1 MTNHSMDDQQK
12 REIIN
17 RRNFSFR
24 LNLFF
29 FATFVIFSVL
39 IVRLAILQFVE
50 GPGFREMEAR
60 IGTKDVK
67 IPPIRGS
74 ILDANGERIAYSTST
89 QSLYFNFDKDYSR
102 EVKGVKIYQPEAI
115 ELAHRLAEVFDK
127 FGDPNVPKMTADDI
141 VKQMDLDARL
151 NYGYVPRRIKS
162 GLSNEEIAYFMQHKA
177 DFPGIDIVEDSI
189 RNYDTDTVAVQLVG
203 YLKKFNAASNPD
215 GGLQKYQD
223 IDNSELPAEEQYIS
237 TEDVGYDGLELMF
250 QDELRGKNGL
260 KTFPVNGVGNIVGP
274 MELTKPVKGND
285 IWMTIDKNVQLK
297 TEQAIMDQIKYLTS
311 VSPSSPD
318 YAPNVKAGY
327 AVAMEVKTGRVVAMA
342 SMPDYDPN
350 IWQGGTISSEDYS
363 NIETRMGNGTI
374 REVYQK
380 YATKEEQ
387 NKHPSSLVPLGSV
400 IKPLT
405 VLIGLQE
412 KFITPN
418 TRFTDRG
425 SYTIGKKGYER
436 TIKNASGRAL
446 GSLTPVTAIQ
456 KSSNAFMM
464 AMVGDKLYKER
475 KNGVDLWDQYMEQFG
490 LGVSTGSGLRGEQI
504 GTKEYFHEAKSG
516 SAQSALVYASFGQQG
531 RYTTLQLAQYTTM
544 LANRGKRLK
553 PQFVS
558 KVTDVD
564 GNTVKEFQP
573 EVLGEVDYKDQY
585 WDIIHKGMRSSVQG
599 FEGFPYEYA
608 RKSGTSQQSVGG
620 GKIIDNAVFIG
631 FAPADDPV
639 LAVAVVVPEGGYGG
653 RGAAPIAR
661 KIFDAYDE
669 AVGLRGVPRKPV
681 TDQTA
686 PPDDDAAGTQSG
698 EQSATNQQ
706 SSNRPTSNQAANRQ
720 ATNKQTTNQSSN
732 QQSTNPDTQGNSGTS
747 APNGGNQTDGQSGTN
762 PGQSQQQEGGTGER
776 RTNEGETSTP
786 PPNNDPP
793 PDTEQQSETPTDG

>member
-89 QSLYFNFDKDYSR
+89 QTLYFSINMDKDFSKK
-102 EVKGVKIYQPEAI
+102 ENQPEAI
-115 ELAHRLAEVFDK
+115 ALAYRLKEVFDK
-127 FGDPNVPKMTADDI
+127 YGNINGSKMTVDDI

-177 DFPGIDIVEDSI
+177 DFPGIDIVEDSV
-189 RNYDTDTVAVQLVG
+189 RNYDSDTVAVQLVG

-215 GGLQKYQD
+215 GGLKKYQD

-237 TEDVGYDGLELMF
+237 TEDVGYDGLEFMF

-260 KTFPVNGVGNIVGP
+260 KTFPVNGLGNIVGP

-285 IWMTIDKNVQLK
+285 IWTTIDKNVQLK

-350 IWQGGTISSEDYS
+350 IWQGGSISSEDYS

-380 YATKEEQ
+380 YATREEQ

-412 KFITPN
+412 KLISPGTKY
-418 TRFTDRG
+418 TDRG
-425 SYTIGKKGYER
+425 SFTIGKKGHER
-436 TIKNASGRAL
+436 KIHNASGRAL
-446 GSLTPVTAIQ
+446 GVLTPITAIQ

-464 AMVGDKLYKER
+464 EKIGNPLYMRDGR
-475 KNGVDLWDQYMEQFG
+475 KGVDLWDQYMEQFG
-490 LGVSTGSGLRGEQI
+490 LGVSTDSGLRGEQS
-504 GTKEYFHEAKSG
+504 GTKEYFNDAEKS
-516 SAQSALVYASFGQQG
+516 SPQSALVYASFGQQG

-564 GNTVKEFQP
+564 GNIVKEFQP

-706 SSNRPTSNQAANRQ
+706 SSNRQTSNQAANRQ